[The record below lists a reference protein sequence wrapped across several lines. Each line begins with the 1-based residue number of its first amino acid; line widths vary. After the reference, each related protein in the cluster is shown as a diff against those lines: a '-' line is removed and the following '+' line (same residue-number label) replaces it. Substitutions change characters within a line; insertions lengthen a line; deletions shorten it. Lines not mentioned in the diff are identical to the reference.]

1 MVTLQAPVPVAIG
14 GSGLPAD
21 VKFREDLPNAGLANI
36 TGTYLN
42 LLGFKT
48 PAHMEP
54 SLI

>member
-1 MVTLQAPVPVAIG
+1 MQAPVPVAIG
-14 GSGLPAD
+14 GAGLPKD
-21 VKFREDLPNAGLANI
+21 IMFREDMPKAGLANI

-42 LLGFKT
+42 LLGFAT